1 MAMIPNLVPRTDSG
15 SVADKVL
22 IWGRWTPWCVPSS
35 FYMCFLLTVLG
46 VAKG

>member
-1 MAMIPNLVPRTDSG
+1 MGAQ
-15 SVADKVL
+15 L
-22 IWGRWTPWCVPSS
+22 ISTYLGRWTPLCVPSS